1 MGKVVF
7 WQGNRAIAMGAIAA
21 GIRFFAGYP
30 ITPSSEIAEI
40 LSAELP
46 KVGGTFI
53 QMEDELG
60 SMAAAVGAS
69 TAGLKSMT
77 ATSGPGFSLKQ
88 ENLGFAIIAE
98 VPVVV
103 VDVQRGGP
111 STGTPTKPMQGDFMQ
126 ARWGTHGGFPLIVI
140 SPSTVRECYDFTI
153 EAANLAE
160 RFRSPVVILSD
171 EVVGHMRERME
182 LPDESEIKIVNR
194 KKPTVPPEEYLP
206 YLADPEDDIPPMAAY
221 GEGYCFHM
229 TGLTHNEWGFPTND
243 PEKIEAMNLRLLRK
257 FEKGKDLLTR
267 YSTFELEDA
276 EILVVAFG
284 CVARSAMRAVREAR
298 KQGYKAGL
306 FRPIIV
312 WPFPDE
318 PLRDIASKVKAVIV
332 PEMNV
337 GLMVREVERAVAGR
351 CPVYSVKRLDGDILT
366 PSQIVEKI
374 KEVA

>member
-194 KKPTVPPEEYLP
+194 KKPMVPPEEYLP

-257 FEKGKDLLTR
+257 FEKGKDILTR
-267 YSTFELEDA
+267 YSTLEVEDA

-284 CVARSAMRAVREAR
+284 CVARSAMRAVKEAR
-298 KQGYKAGL
+298 KQGYKVGL

-318 PLRDIASKVKAVIV
+318 SLRNIASKVKAVIV

-337 GLMVREVERAVAGR
+337 GLMVREVERAVAGK
-351 CPVYSVKRLDGDILT
+351 CPVYSIKRLDSDILT
-366 PSQIVEKI
+366 PSQIVEKV

>member
-21 GIRFFAGYP
+21 GIRFFAGCP

-194 KKPTVPPEEYLP
+194 KKPMVPPEEYLP

-257 FEKGKDLLTR
+257 FEKGKDILTR
-267 YSTFELEDA
+267 YSTLEVEDA

-284 CVARSAMRAVREAR
+284 CVARSAMRAVKEAR
-298 KQGYKAGL
+298 KQGYKVGL

-318 PLRDIASKVKAVIV
+318 SLRNIASKVKAVIV

-337 GLMVREVERAVAGR
+337 GLMVREVERAVAGK
-351 CPVYSVKRLDGDILT
+351 CPVYSIKRLDSDILT
-366 PSQIVEKI
+366 PSQIVEKV

>member
-53 QMEDELG
+53 QMEDEIG
-60 SMAAAVGAS
+60 SMAAAIGAS

-98 VPVVV
+98 IPVVV

-126 ARWGTHGGFPLIVI
+126 ARWGTHGGFPLIAI

-153 EAANLAE
+153 EASNLAE

-171 EVVGHMRERME
+171 EVVGHMRERVE
-182 LPDESEIKIVNR
+182 LPDESEIKVINR
-194 KKPTVPPEEYLP
+194 KKPTVPPEKYLP
-206 YLADPEDDIPPMAAY
+206 YLADPEDDVPPMAAY

-257 FEKGKDLLTR
+257 FEKGKNLLTR
-267 YSTFELEDA
+267 YSTFEVEDA
-276 EILVVAFG
+276 EILIVAFG

-298 KQGYKAGL
+298 KEGYKVGL

-318 PLRDIASKVKAVIV
+318 PLREIASSVKAVIV
-332 PEMNV
+332 PEMNI

-351 CPVYSVKRLDGDILT
+351 CPVYSLTRLDSDILT